1 MSHELTVDDLRR
13 ILREAAG
20 ETEDVDLDGDIDDK
34 TFDELGY
41 DSIALLET
49 GGRIERELGI
59 RLEDTAVTDAGT
71 PRALLRVVN
80 ERLATAPAA

>member
-1 MSHELTVDDLRR
+1 MRQLLTVDDLRR

-20 ETEDVDLDGDIDDK
+20 ETEDVDLDGDIADK

-41 DSIALLET
+41 DSLALLET

-59 RLEDTAVTDAGT
+59 RLEDSAVSEAGT
-71 PRALLRVVN
+71 VRALLRVVN
-80 ERLATAPAA
+80 ERLTTAPAA